1 MRDMYPKAQLLM
13 LRRFIQTQVKK
24 QKENGTT
31 TAVFD
36 FRLFPEFISPFWQ
49 PCLRTK
55 QYLK

>member
-1 MRDMYPKAQLLM
+1 MYPKAQLLM